1 MYLASNNDILCTV
14 ILILCD
20 ICWESNHLVA
30 IQGYLNLEIEPIIV
44 IISFSVF
51 IAYLFCWTS
60 NLYLLMD
67 AAYKDTFSVY
77 YTTRVIQ

>member
-1 MYLASNNDILCTV
+1 MYCSMNRKWNVFSIQQWHIVYCYFDI
-14 ILILCD
+14 
-20 ICWESNHLVA
+20 
-30 IQGYLNLEIEPIIV
+30 EIEPIIV

-77 YTTRVIQ
+77 YNTRVIQ